1 MYYGDSS
8 EFAVAFLYFVISSF
22 IIFFI
27 IRYAVMAKQIIME
40 LKSINESQEKQLKI
54 MSAILDD
61 YLTRKSEQRRD

>member
-8 EFAVAFLYFVISSF
+8 GFVIAILYFLILSF
-22 IIFFI
+22 ITFFV

-61 YLTRKSEQRRD
+61 YLTRKSEQRRE